1 MSTTRIKNAVP
12 NISVNLHKSP
22 EFLGGF
28 ILWEGMGPNILEILV
43 HELGN
48 PMN

>member
-28 ILWEGMGPNILEILV
+28 LLREGMGPNILEILV